1 MTTNETHNMAIKGLE
16 CLRNAVREELQKKA
30 LLGEFVIISRD
41 GKTCC
46 VPASE
51 ALKIAEGKCA

>member
-1 MTTNETHNMAIKGLE
+1 MAIKGLE

-41 GKTCC
+41 GKACR